1 MSLRPSL
8 VLAGAAAAAL
18 TAIAAQAA
26 PTAAPSDHQNCFL
39 GRDWEGWTAPG
50 DGDALI
56 LRVHLN
62 DYYKVELTKGSHV
75 RKDPDRFLVNKQ
87 RGSSWICS
95 PLDLDLQ
102 IADHSGFRQPL
113 IARSLRK
120 LTAQE
125 VAAIPKKDL
134 P

>member
-8 VLAGAAAAAL
+8 VLAAAAAGTLVA
-18 TAIAAQAA
+18 
-26 PTAAPSDHQNCFL
+26 TAAGAATTTDHQNCFL
-39 GRDWEGWTAPG
+39 GRDWEAWTAPG

-56 LRVHLN
+56 IRVHLH
-62 DYYKVELTKGSHV
+62 DYYKIELTKGSHV
-75 RKDPDRFLVNKQ
+75 RKDPDRFLVNQQ

-102 IADHSGFRQPL
+102 VADHVGFRQPL
-113 IARSLRK
+113 IAKSLRK
-120 LTAQE
+120 LTPQE

>member
-8 VLAGAAAAAL
+8 ILAAAAAAAL
-18 TAIAAQAA
+18 TASAANAA
-26 PTAAPSDHQNCFL
+26 TTNDHQNCFL
-39 GRDWEGWTAPG
+39 GRDWESWTAPG
-50 DGDALI
+50 DGDAI
-56 LRVHLN
+56 IIRVHLN
-62 DYYKVELTKGSHV
+62 DYYKIELTKGSHV
-75 RKDPDRFLVNKQ
+75 RKDPDRFLVNQQ

-120 LTAQE
+120 LTPQE
-125 VAAIPKKDL
+125 VAALPKKDK

>member
-8 VLAGAAAAAL
+8 ILAAAAAAAL
-18 TAIAAQAA
+18 GASAAQADTK
-26 PTAAPSDHQNCFL
+26 PGPVKDCFL
-39 GRDWEGWTAPG
+39 SRDWESWTAPG
-50 DGDALI
+50 NGDAI
-56 LRVHLN
+56 IVRVNLH
-62 DYYKVELTKGSHV
+62 DFYEIGLTPGSHV
-75 RKDPDRFLVNKQ
+75 RKDPDRFLINKI

-102 IADHSGFRQPL
+102 LSDHVGFRQPL

-120 LTAQE
+120 LTPAE
-125 VAAIPKKDL
+125 VAALPPKDR